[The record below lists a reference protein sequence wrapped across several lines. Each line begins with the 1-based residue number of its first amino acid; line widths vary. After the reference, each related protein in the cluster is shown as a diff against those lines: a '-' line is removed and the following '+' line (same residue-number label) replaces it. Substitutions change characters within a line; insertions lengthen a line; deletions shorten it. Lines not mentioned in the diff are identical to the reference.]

1 MERKEI
7 KNLSEGMHQMD
18 YSEAVVREYVQTQ
31 DPKLRDKIVALY
43 SEMVHRI
50 ARRFSGIEAQE
61 DLVQVG
67 FIGLLNALS
76 LYEPDKGVR
85 FSTYATHLV
94 AGAMK
99 HYLRDRSKM
108 IREPAWLQEI
118 RHRTNKTAARLQQES
133 GRNPTPEEISQS
145 ADIPLETVREVLA
158 TNDLF
163 RVTSLNTSTST
174 EEEEGEEMELA
185 GDCQELLNFE
195 DRLLLEKAISELR
208 GLEQQVLLLFHVES
222 MNQTEIA
229 SRLGLS
235 CNYVAHI
242 LRQSLTKLRATL
254 SNEERLAK
262 ALLRQASQLPTD
274 VIDDTTQVYSEHF
287 LVARLDE
294 ECTRAASEGL
304 SVGYIA
310 IRFDGLDTLR
320 KFYGP
325 DALTHFLKDAAKF
338 IRSNVRRLDTVG
350 RVGETGFG
358 IVLPGS
364 EKTVDIVS
372 QRLRSRLQN
381 WQENVLRGG
390 AGIVIHFGESCYPK
404 DGRTA
409 KQLISAAK
417 LNPFDSAESEAA

>member
-1 MERKEI
+1 MRK
-7 KNLSEGMHQMD
+7 LAEGTNRTE
-18 YSEAVVREYVQTQ
+18 YPEALVVEYVQTRN
-31 DPKLRDKIVALY
+31 PKLRDKIVALY

-50 ARRFSGIEAQE
+50 ARKFSGIEAQE

-118 RHRTNKTAARLQQES
+118 RHRVNKTAARLQQEMS
-133 GRNPTPEEISQS
+133 RDPTPEEISQS
-145 ADIPLETVREVLA
+145 LDVPLETVREVLS

-163 RVTSLNTSTST
+163 RVTSLSGSPSSEQ
-174 EEEEGEEMELA
+174 EETDDLELA
-185 GDCQELLNFE
+185 GECRELLNFE
-195 DRLLLEKAISELR
+195 DRLLLERAISELR
-208 GLEQQVLLLFHVES
+208 GLERQVLLLFHVES

-229 SRLGLS
+229 TQLGIS
-235 CNYVAHI
+235 CNYVSHI

-254 SNEERLAK
+254 ANEERLAK
-262 ALLRQASQLPTD
+262 ALLRQADQLPAD
-274 VIDDTTQVYSEHF
+274 VIDDTTEVYSEHF

-294 ECTRAASEGL
+294 ECTRAASEG
-304 SVGYIA
+304 SNVGYITV
-310 IRFDGLDTLR
+310 RFDGLNTLR
-320 KFYGP
+320 KFYGA

-338 IRSNVRRLDTVG
+338 IRSSVRRLDTVG
-350 RVGETGFG
+350 RIGETGFG
-358 IVLPGS
+358 IVLPGL
-364 EKTVDIVS
+364 EQTVHIVS
-372 QRLRSRLQN
+372 QRLKSRLQK
-381 WQENVLRGG
+381 WQTNVLRVG
-390 AGIVIHFGESCYPK
+390 AGITIHFGESCFPK

-409 KQLISAAK
+409 KQLIAAAK
-417 LNPFDSAESEAA
+417 LIPFDSLTSEAA

>member
-1 MERKEI
+1 MP
-7 KNLSEGMHQMD
+7 EGTHRMD
-18 YSEAVVREYVQTQ
+18 YSEAVVCEYVQTRN
-31 DPKLRDKIVALY
+31 PKLRDKIVGLY
-43 SEMVHRI
+43 SDMVHRI

-61 DLVQVG
+61 DLIQVG

-118 RHRTNKTAARLQQES
+118 RHRVNKTTERLQQES

-145 ADIPLETVREVLA
+145 TDIPLETVREVLA

-163 RVTSLNTSTST
+163 RVTSLSSSSSS
-174 EEEEGEEMELA
+174 EEEETEDMDLA

-229 SRLGLS
+229 AQLGIS
-235 CNYVAHI
+235 INYVSHI

-254 SNEERLAK
+254 ANEEKLAK
-262 ALLRQASQLPTD
+262 ALLRQAEQLPTD
-274 VIDDTTQVYSEHF
+274 VIDDVTGVYSEHF

-294 ECTRAASEGL
+294 ECTRAASEEL

-310 IRFDGLDTLR
+310 IRFDGLNTLR

-338 IRSNVRRLDTVG
+338 IRSGVRRLDTVG

-358 IVLPGS
+358 IVLPGL
-364 EKTVDIVS
+364 EKTVHVVS
-372 QRLRSRLQN
+372 QRLKSRLHN
-381 WQENVLRGG
+381 WQANVLRLG
-390 AGIVIHFGESCYPK
+390 AGITIHFGESCYPR

-409 KQLISAAK
+409 KQLIAAAK
-417 LNPFDSAESEAA
+417 LTPFDSTASEAA